1 MTRTSL
7 LLLLLVLL
15 LALAG
20 CGTPLPPERANYAG
34 LWRTADTRL
43 LITPQGRVEY
53 VQSRGNGF
61 QKSIKAPLKRFDGDS
76 FVVGLGPIS
85 TTFVVSRGPQRGP
98 DGRWTMT
105 VDGVEFMRED

>member
-7 LLLLLVLL
+7 LLLLL

-20 CGTPLPPERANYAG
+20 CSTPLPPERADYAG
-34 LWRTADTRL
+34 LWRTTDTRL

-61 QKSIKAPLKRFDGDS
+61 RKSIKAPLKRFDGDS
-76 FVVGLGPIS
+76 FVVGLGPVS
-85 TTFVVSRGPQRGP
+85 TTFVVSRGPQRGA

-105 VDGVEFMRED
+105 VDGVEYVRED

>member
-1 MTRTSL
+1 MTRTL
-7 LLLLLVLL
+7 LLLLLL

-20 CGTPLPPERANYAG
+20 CSTPLPAERADYAG

-43 LITPQGRVEY
+43 LITPQGRVEF

-61 QKSIKAPLKRFDGDS
+61 QKSLKAPLKRFDGDN

-85 TTFVVSRGPQRGP
+85 TTFVVSRRPQRGT

-105 VDGVEFMRED
+105 VDGVEYARED

>member
-7 LLLLLVLL
+7 LLLLL

-20 CGTPLPPERANYAG
+20 CSTPLPPERADYAG

-53 VQSRGNGF
+53 VQSRNGF
-61 QKSIKAPLKRFDGDS
+61 HKSIKAPLKRFDGDS

-85 TTFVVSRGPQRGP
+85 TTFVVSRAPQRGA

-105 VDGVEFMRED
+105 VDGVEYVRED